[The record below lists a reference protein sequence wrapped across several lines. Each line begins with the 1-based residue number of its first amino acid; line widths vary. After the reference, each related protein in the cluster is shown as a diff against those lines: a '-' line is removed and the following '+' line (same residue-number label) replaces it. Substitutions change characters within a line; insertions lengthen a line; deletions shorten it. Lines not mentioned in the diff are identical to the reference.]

1 MLKNLLLIGTTLLL
15 LAASNAATASATK
28 PDYRQKHRE
37 MLYTVVLV
45 RPSNGSGSGTVIWSE
60 ADANGEYH
68 SLILTNHHVVR
79 QAIKIEEVWDPKLG
93 KKVDREKRS
102 LLRAEWHIYND
113 YSHMVGSKSSR
124 AEIVAYDAKLD
135 LALLRLIDRER
146 RISPVA
152 YFLPEDEPIYLFDEV
167 TAVGAGL
174 GEPPFATQGNLAFL
188 DKIIQGENYF
198 LSSAPIIFGN
208 SGGALFRYSPE
219 RRRYELI
226 GVPSKVSAAGWQ
238 AVSHMSWSIP
248 VNNTVRNF
256 LRDNC
261 YQAVLHEPLDEEIC
275 ENLGELKKHED

>member
-1 MLKNLLLIGTTLLL
+1 MLKTILLIGALLVL
-15 LAASNAATASATK
+15 LVSGKANAAPAI
-28 PDYRQKHRE
+28 PGYQQKHTE

-45 RPSNGSGSGTVIWSE
+45 RPSRGSGSGTVIWSQP
-60 ADANGEYH
+60 DAEGEYH

-79 QAIKIEEVWDPKLG
+79 QAIKIEAAWDPKLG
-93 KKVDREKRS
+93 KKVDREKRN
-102 LLRAEWHIYND
+102 LVRAEWHIYND

-146 RISPVA
+146 QVTPVA

-188 DKIIQGENYF
+188 DKIIEGETYF

-219 RRRYELI
+219 RLRYELI

-238 AVSHMSWSIP
+238 AVSHMTWSIP
-248 VNNTVRNF
+248 VNNTVRDF
-256 LRDNC
+256 LRGNC
-261 YQAVLHEPLDEEIC
+261 YHPVLGEPLDEELC
-275 ENLGELKKHED
+275 KSLGKLKDFED

>member
-1 MLKNLLLIGTTLLL
+1 MFKQLLLIGALLVCFGGNT
-15 LAASNAATASATK
+15 AVASIT

-37 MLYTVVLV
+37 MLYTVVLI
-45 RPSNGSGSGTVIWSE
+45 RQSMGSGSGTVIWSE
-60 ADANGEYH
+60 PDGKGEYH

-79 QAIKIEEVWDPKLG
+79 SAIKIEKIWDPLVG

-102 LLRAEWHIYND
+102 LLRAEWHVYNN

-124 AEIVAYDAKLD
+124 AEIVAYDEKLD
-135 LALLRLIDRER
+135 LALLRLLDRER

-152 YFLPEDEPIYLFDEV
+152 HFLPEDEPIYLFDPV

-174 GEPPFATQGNLAFL
+174 GEPPFATEGILSFL
-188 DKIIQGENYF
+188 DKIIQGEPYF

-248 VNNTVRNF
+248 VNDTVRDF
-256 LRDNC
+256 LKNNC
-261 YQAVLHEPLDEEIC
+261 YHPVLREALDEELC
-275 ENLGELKKHED
+275 ENLGELKEIED

>member
-1 MLKNLLLIGTTLLL
+1 MMHRLCVIVTLLAL
-15 LAASNAATASATK
+15 LTSSLVSAAEAPGYK
-28 PDYRQKHRE
+28 QKHNE

-60 ADANGEYH
+60 PDRAGEYH

-79 QAIKIEEVWDPKLG
+79 QAIKIEAAWDPKLG
-93 KKVDREKRS
+93 KKVDREKRN
-102 LLRAEWHIYND
+102 LVRAEWHVYND

-146 RISPVA
+146 RVTPVA
-152 YFLPEDEPIYLFDEV
+152 YFLPEDEPIYMFDEV

-174 GEPPFATQGNLAFL
+174 GEPPFATQGNLAFM
-188 DKIIQGENYF
+188 DKIIEGENYF

-219 RRRYELI
+219 RKRYELI

-238 AVSHMSWSIP
+238 AVSHMTWSIP
-248 VNNTVRNF
+248 IDTVRDF
-256 LRDNC
+256 LRGNC
-261 YQAVLHEPLDEEIC
+261 YHPVLDEPLDEELC
-275 ENLGELKKHED
+275 AAWGELKVSGK